1 MWIEEATRPYSWYFN
16 DHMDSL
22 FLGRD
27 PLLHTIKLFF
37 LRNNLPQKYWR
48 LVYEFLSEVPKKKG
62 FKNKRITFDN
72 FFQIRDLLCENISD
86 AVKAEKHITSVRTN
100 LALLI

>member
-1 MWIEEATRPYSWYFN
+1 
-16 DHMDSL
+16 
-22 FLGRD
+22 
-27 PLLHTIKLFF
+27 
-37 LRNNLPQKYWR
+37 
-48 LVYEFLSEVPKKKG
+48 VYEFLSEVPKKKG

-72 FFQIRDLLCENISD
+72 FFQIRDLLCCENISD